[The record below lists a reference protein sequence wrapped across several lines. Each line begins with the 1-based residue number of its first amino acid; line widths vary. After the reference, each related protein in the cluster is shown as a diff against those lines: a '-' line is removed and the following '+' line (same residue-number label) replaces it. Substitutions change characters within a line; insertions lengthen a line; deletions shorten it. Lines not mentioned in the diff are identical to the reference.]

1 MSFPGAGPSG
11 GHAGTAGL
19 RFNPAPGW
27 PRPPEGWVPPEGWQP
42 DPAWPP
48 APEGWSFWVPAPG
61 APATADPGR
70 EDGGRARVSLA
81 GPSFTIPPRPRIRR
95 RRGPGN

>member
-1 MSFPGAGPSG
+1 MSIPGAGPSG

-61 APATADPGR
+61 APAG
-70 EDGGRARVSLA
+70 EVRVLLA
-81 GPSFTIPPRPRIRR
+81 GQSFTIRPGQEIRIGRS
-95 RRGPGN
+95 PENDIVVSDPT